1 MFDAGGRT
9 VVHLIE
15 PQHLFVPALIDVFS
29 EAGLFVDYVGAELD
43 PRRLLDDQPDLV
55 FIDTD
60 FLPEPVET
68 VRVAHVLVPNAQIY
82 IYSSTLTDAVV
93 AGYSSA
99 GADLVLE
106 KSADRRAIVQGL
118 REVDRRRR
126 QRQGHPHAE

>member
-15 PQHLFVPALIDVFS
+15 PQHLFVPALIDVFT
-29 EAGLFVDYVGAELD
+29 EAGLFVDFVGAELD

-60 FLPEPVET
+60 FVNEPLEV
-68 VRVAHVLVPNAQIY
+68 VRIAHVLVPLSQVYVYAATA
-82 IYSSTLTDAVV
+82 SETVTKTFHA
-93 AGYSSA
+93 A
-99 GADLVLE
+99 GADVVLE

-126 QRQGHPHAE
+126 QRQGQPHE